1 MSIQNNNENDL
12 IKLQKEL
19 NKQNLTAKRAN
30 GQKKKGGNLSTQNAG
45 GTNLNNLS
53 NLSHGTPDKNT

>member
-19 NKQNLTAKRAN
+19 NKQNLTDKRSN
-30 GQKKKGGNLSTQNAG
+30 GPKKKAGNLSIQNAG
-45 GTNLNNLS
+45 GANLNNS